1 MRDEMLTLPLP
12 PLCQAALAAL
22 LEDKRL
28 TETRVVELERRLD
41 QACEAVRDAEDNAES
56 LRVDLDRAE
65 TAARKAATD
74 GTAGGTESLPA
85 VDGAIFYSRVS
96 DTRALSSLLL
106 LLLLLLLFLLL
117 FLLLLPPP
125 SISMPLPM
133 PGLTNPQGFVSDTS
147 FKLVRRKCEPNF
159 QPLYVLSFDDACVTP
174 MLPRLLL
181 YRYMSWYCNAQRFFF
196 CLFVLWPADRNEWT
210 AQNRKRRNAA
220 AAMPPP
226 SSKGKAKAQG
236 GKGKGLANQKE
247 DHSFD
252 EVVTEHSKK
261 LEELRERQK
270 VLFLQSQKVEDGA
283 LLFTYICSSSMLPP
297 ENATT
302 DSADTRWLR
311 TAAAASIL
319 RLP

>member
-117 FLLLLPPP
+117 LLLLLSYFLIAAFVVRGNTKGSNHSGAANIFLTRCDEGNHPGGVGCNV
-125 SISMPLPM
+125 SRIGYSAGHLSATFVMP
-133 PGLTNPQGFVSDTS
+133 
-147 FKLVRRKCEPNF
+147 
-159 QPLYVLSFDDACVTP
+159 
-174 MLPRLLL
+174 
-181 YRYMSWYCNAQRFFF
+181 
-196 CLFVLWPADRNEWT
+196 
-210 AQNRKRRNAA
+210 
-220 AAMPPP
+220 
-226 SSKGKAKAQG
+226 
-236 GKGKGLANQKE
+236 
-247 DHSFD
+247 
-252 EVVTEHSKK
+252 
-261 LEELRERQK
+261 
-270 VLFLQSQKVEDGA
+270 
-283 LLFTYICSSSMLPP
+283 
-297 ENATT
+297 
-302 DSADTRWLR
+302 
-311 TAAAASIL
+311 
-319 RLP
+319 